1 MGPFAGIVGPI
12 AGLIGSG
19 CGMYV
24 CDVVLKG
31 MTPAN
36 LTKAGEAAFTLGGAL
51 IGCVVGSATGDYL
64 ENLVVETQKFANMVV
79 NGGRQD
85 HKHEH

>member
-1 MGPFAGIVGPI
+1 MNVFAGLAGPI

-36 LTKAGEAAFTLGGAL
+36 MTKAGAAAFKLGGAL

-64 ENLVVETQKFANMVV
+64 ENLVVETQKFAATMF
-79 NGGRQD
+79 GGNNH
-85 HKHEH
+85 HKSSH

>member
-1 MGPFAGIVGPI
+1 MGPFAGIAGAI

-19 CGMYV
+19 CGMYTV
-24 CDVVLKG
+24 DVIMKQ

-36 LTKAGEAAFTLGGAL
+36 LTKAGEVAFKLGGAL

-64 ENLVVETQKFANMVV
+64 ENLVVETQKFADQLV
-79 NGGRQD
+79 NGKP
-85 HKHEH
+85 HTENNH

>member
-1 MGPFAGIVGPI
+1 MNVFLNLMGPV

-24 CDVVLKG
+24 TDTILKG

-36 LTKAGEAAFTLGGAL
+36 LTKGAEAAWKVGGAL
-51 IGCVVGSATGDYL
+51 IGCVVGAATGDYL
-64 ENLVVETQKFANMVV
+64 ENLVVETSKFANQIV
-79 NGGRQD
+79 NSEKSKQT
-85 HKHEH
+85 KH

>member
-1 MGPFAGIVGPI
+1 MGQFAGIGGAI

-19 CGMYV
+19 CGMYTV
-24 CDVVLKG
+24 DVIMKQ

-36 LTKAGEAAFTLGGAL
+36 LTKAGEVAFKLGGAL

-64 ENLVVETQKFANMVV
+64 ENLVVETQKFADQLV
-79 NGGRQD
+79 NGKP
-85 HKHEH
+85 HTENNH